1 MPVNRSRS
9 RQWEWKTE
17 NDSKHFSFSHQ
28 GKATVASGNQEN
40 RGIIKLIG
48 QWVIR
53 SAFQLKLGCKPTS
66 PHKTELTKL
75 GQIIF
80 CAEKRNTVHARKTN
94 QNHIYIVLSSVVA
107 LRFPE
112 RDLRVAAVTLLKPF
126 ALWKAAAQKVNKNL
140 VLSRKVLRTRE
151 MALLH
156 CSVKT
161 LHIYQL

>member
-1 MPVNRSRS
+1 MPVNRTRA
-9 RQWEWKTE
+9 RQWEGKTE
-17 NDSKHFSFSHQ
+17 NDSKHFPFSPQ
-28 GKATVASGNQEN
+28 RKATVASGNQEN
-40 RGIIKLIG
+40 VRIRNLIG

-80 CAEKRNTVHARKTN
+80 CVEKCNTMHARKTN
-94 QNHIYIVLSSVVA
+94 QNHIYIVLCSVVA

-112 RDLRVAAVTLLKPF
+112 RDLRVAAVSLLKSL

-140 VLSRKVLRTRE
+140 VLFGKVLRKRE
-151 MALLH
+151 VALLH
-156 CSVKT
+156 CLVKT